1 MRCDS
6 ATLFLVTRPQK
17 SLCYNL
23 WRYGAIFGTF
33 MQRKWHFNVAQI
45 VPNAK
50 KPGLLKILSNLSD
63 VDCKNSSLYSAHT
76 HSRPGKRLPCAT
88 NRHET
93 HLPLLKT
100 PKITPKFSLAG
111 SIREGFT
118 KKMSCFV
125 QGNLDKIQKNSYF
138 FFVKPSLTSK
148 TGTLI

>member
-1 MRCDS
+1 MVQFLGLLCKESD
-6 ATLFLVTRPQK
+6 TLMLPRLYQMPR
-17 SLCYNL
+17 S
-23 WRYGAIFGTF
+23 RESG
-33 MQRKWHFNVAQI
+33 
-45 VPNAK
+45 
-50 KPGLLKILSNLSD
+50 GLLKILSNLSD

-76 HSRPGKRLPCAT
+76 HSRPGKRLPWAT

-138 FFVKPSLTSK
+138 FFVKPSLSW
-148 TGTLI
+148 LILKNFVSEWFIRREKYKK